1 VTLVLAVARE
11 VLREASRRRLLLA
24 LLLLTLAVIALTG
37 WGFSRIPT
45 LRDNGQPMPEAQMKA
60 IASQLL
66 ILVMFMF
73 SFVLSLAAVFVAAPS
88 ISGEIE
94 SGVALA
100 LLSRPISRTEYAL
113 GKWLGLAV
121 VVAIYATAASAVEL
135 AVVGAVTGYT
145 PPHPAEFVLFIV
157 GEGVVILT
165 LALALSTRLSAMV
178 AGVVSAVVFGMA
190 WMAGVAGTI
199 GAFFHNDALVRAETV
214 SKLLLPTDG
223 LWRGAVFSLEP
234 AAVLAAAGS
243 SAGFAANP
251 FAALSPPP
259 LPYLV
264 WVGVWLVAVL
274 ALGIWSLER
283 REL

>member
-1 VTLVLAVARE
+1 MTLILAVARE

-37 WGFSRIPT
+37 WGFSRIAT
-45 LRDNGQPMPEAQMKA
+45 LRDNGEPMPEAQMKA

-94 SGVALA
+94 SGIALA
-100 LLSRPISRTEYAL
+100 LLSRPISRREYAL

-121 VVAIYATAASAVEL
+121 LVAIYATAASAVEL

-145 PPHPAEFVLFIV
+145 PPHPVEFVLFIV

-264 WVGVWLVAVL
+264 WVGVWLIAVL
-274 ALGIWSLER
+274 AFGIWSLER

>member
-1 VTLVLAVARE
+1 MTLSLVIARE
-11 VLREASRRRLLLA
+11 ILREASRRRLLLA
-24 LLLLTLAVIALTG
+24 LLLLTLAVIGLTG

-45 LRDNGQPMPEAQMKA
+45 LTVAGQPMPEAQVKA
-60 IASQLL
+60 TASQLL

-88 ISGEIE
+88 ISSEIE
-94 SGVALA
+94 SGIVLA
-100 LLSRPISRTEYAL
+100 LLSRPISRREYAI
-113 GKWLGLAV
+113 GKWLGLVAL
-121 VVAIYATAASAVEL
+121 VAIYASAAAAVEL
-135 AVVGAVTGYT
+135 AVVGAVTGYV
-145 PPHPAEFVLFIV
+145 PPHPVEFVAFMV

-178 AGVVSAVVFGMA
+178 AGVISAVVFGMA
-190 WMAGVAGTI
+190 WMAGVAGSI

-234 AAVLAAAGS
+234 TAVLAAAGS

-251 FAALSPPP
+251 FAALTPPP
-259 LPYLV
+259 LPYLA
-264 WVGVWLVAVL
+264 WVAVWLVVVL
-274 ALGIWSLER
+274 GFGIWSLER